1 MELCSSPCH
10 QSVISQTI
18 LKTMLETNWGELM
31 VVNKVLRQWNPGCP
45 AYAFSAK
52 TWRLPCYPRAKNEN
66 AKPCSSTALS
76 TSTLSF
82 FIFYLL
88 VGSNGVTL
96 VRALSSYQFGLGS
109 YPGVDA
115 LCGWVEFINGSLPRV
130 ERFFF
135 LGFPLSSTD
144 TNFLFQFNQEW

>member
-1 MELCSSPCH
+1 MELCSSSCH

-52 TWRLPCYPRAKNEN
+52 TGRLPCYPRAKMRTPSPFRVQHWVLRLWVSSSFICWWGAMVLHWWERSPPTNLVWVHIP
-66 AKPCSSTALS
+66 ASMPCVAGLNLLMVLS
-76 TSTLSF
+76 PASR
-82 FIFYLL
+82 
-88 VGSNGVTL
+88 G
-96 VRALSSYQFGLGS
+96 
-109 YPGVDA
+109 
-115 LCGWVEFINGSLPRV
+115 
-130 ERFFF
+130 FFF